1 MDRDIVVGLI
11 GYPRVGKDELGAAL
25 GKHHGFTRVAFGDPI
40 KQLLIKSDP
49 AYQGSLEILEEH
61 KAMGVDKDPLM
72 TRQKLQGLGQ
82 SIRDIDSGFWIKAAL
97 SFGNIPEEGPIV
109 FTDIRYPNEYEFVLN
124 SPDLPGNRGDARI
137 IGLHRPGHGPI
148 NDHPSEI
155 FTGELLKELDLNIEN
170 TGTIDDLATAAVELL
185 NSCYIN

>member
-1 MDRDIVVGLI
+1 MDNVVVGLI

-25 GKHHGFTRVAFGDPI
+25 VKHHGFTRVAFGDPI

-49 AYQGSLEILEEH
+49 AYQGSLAVLEEH
-61 KAMGVDKDPLM
+61 KAMGVDNDPLM

-82 SIRDIDSGFWIKAAL
+82 SIRDIDSDFWIKAAL

-109 FTDIRYPNEYEFVLN
+109 FTDIRYPNEYEFVLD
-124 SPDLPGNRGDARI
+124 SPDMPGARSDARI

-148 NDHPSEI
+148 NDHPSEV
-155 FTGELLKELDLNIEN
+155 FTGELLKELDLHVHN
-170 TGTIDDLATAAVELL
+170 TGTIEELTASAVELIE
-185 NSCYIN
+185 SCYIN